1 MLLQEDPESLISKV
15 AILPRVYPPLAYL
28 RRNIKKIR
36 VPIAVFS
43 ELPMKKKSNSSGTPF
58 SISSRKGSSFRCF
71 INRSEEDEISFI
83 V

>member
-1 MLLQEDPESLISKV
+1 
-15 AILPRVYPPLAYL
+15 
-28 RRNIKKIR
+28 
-36 VPIAVFS
+36 
-43 ELPMKKKSNSSGTPF
+43 MKKKSNSSGTPF